1 MREVPSVV
9 EQENVHEPRECRV
22 CGEPVTVVAVK
33 SDRMVPTTELV
44 RRCYNPRCRLN
55 SGDRREVDRP

>member
-1 MREVPSVV
+1 MGSVV
-9 EQENVHEPRECRV
+9 AERENPYEPRDCRV
-22 CGEPVTVVAVK
+22 CGEPVTVEVIK

-55 SGDRREVDRP
+55 TSDRRAVDRP

>member
-1 MREVPSVV
+1 MREVPSVA
-9 EQENVHEPRECRV
+9 EQENVHEPRDCRV
-22 CGEPVTVVAVK
+22 CGEPVTVEAVK

-55 SGDRREVDRP
+55 TSDRRAVDRP